1 MGHRYAHAMPR
12 LTHFARLALALIFAC
27 VAAFAAHAS
36 SESGDSFGK
45 PIELTETTP
54 LGDVVAAPAKF
65 EARRILLRGRI
76 ADVCQKKGCWT
87 VLQQGD
93 ATLRVRFADYGF
105 FLPKD
110 CQGRQAL
117 VEGVVSVRTLSE
129 REAKHYARESV
140 TGDPEAI
147 EGPQREVGFVASGV
161 RLLPRD

>member
-1 MGHRYAHAMPR
+1 MPR
-12 LTHFARLALALIFAC
+12 PIHSARLALGLILVC
-27 VAAFAAHAS
+27 AATLAADAS
-36 SESGDSFGK
+36 PGSEDAFGE
-45 PIELTETTP
+45 PIQLTEATP
-54 LGDVVAAPAKF
+54 LEDVVTEPADF
-65 EARRILLRGRI
+65 GAHRILLRGRI

-93 ATLRVRFADYGF
+93 ATLRVRFADYAF
-105 FLPKD
+105 FLPRN
-110 CQGRQAL
+110 CQGREAL

-147 EGPQREVGFVASGV
+147 EGPQREIGFVASGV